1 VRHNPRVRPR
11 RPTPSADQHHIARPA
26 PQEQRGGSFL
36 QALLALSRAIDAVN
50 ERIGRFFAWFLLA
63 AVIVSAGNALVR
75 YSLNTSSNAWLEIQW
90 YMFSAAFLLCAA
102 YTLIHNGH
110 VRLDVL
116 FGRWAPRTQAWIDLF
131 GLVFFLLPFTLLI
144 TRLSWPMFVESWRIG
159 EISSDPGGLARWPVK
174 LLIPAGFALLSLQGV
189 SELVKR
195 VAFLKGRIGDPLER
209 HEKVR

>member
-1 VRHNPRVRPR
+1 
-11 RPTPSADQHHIARPA
+11 
-26 PQEQRGGSFL
+26 
-36 QALLALSRAIDAVN
+36 VN

-63 AVIVSAGNALVR
+63 AVLVSAGNALVR

-131 GLVFFLLPFTLLI
+131 GLAFFLLPFTLLI

-174 LLIPAGFALLSLQGV
+174 ILIPVGFALLSLQGV

-195 VAFLKGRIGDPLER
+195 IAFLKGRIGDPLER
-209 HEKVR
+209 RERVR